1 MNRTAIL
8 CGLMLIVACGAAAGD
23 LRRKAERGDVP
34 AQYELGR
41 RCSEQK
47 KYACA
52 LVWFRKAAEQGHAGA
67 QNRLGVM
74 YERGE
79 GVPMDLVQAYIW
91 FTRAAA
97 AENSFATANRLSL
110 ESRLTCEQLAAAG
123 AMHLG
128 SK

>member
-8 CGLMLIVACGAAAGD
+8 CGLMVMVACGAAAGD

-52 LVWFRKAAEQGHAGA
+52 LVWFRKAAQQGHAGA

-79 GVPMDLVQAYIW
+79 GMPIDLVEAYKW
-91 FTRAAA
+91 FTIAAA
-97 AENSFATANRLSL
+97 AGNTFAAANSLSL
-110 ESRLTCEQLAAAG
+110 ERRLNVEQIAAA
-123 AMHLG
+123 A
-128 SK
+128 SAR